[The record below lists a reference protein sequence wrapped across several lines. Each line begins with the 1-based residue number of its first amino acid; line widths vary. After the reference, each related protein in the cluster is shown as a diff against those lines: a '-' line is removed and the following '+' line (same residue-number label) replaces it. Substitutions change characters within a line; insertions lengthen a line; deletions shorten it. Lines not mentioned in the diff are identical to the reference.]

1 MSGTPPLPPPPPSD
15 RGDEQPPSNDD
26 GGGGVALKDDPQYA
40 KYFKMLKMGLPKGA
54 VVVKMSAEGLD
65 PAVLDM
71 DPEKPAPGGGGGG
84 GGGVPLKDDPT
95 YSKYLSL
102 IHISEPTRPY

>member
-1 MSGTPPLPPPPPSD
+1 MSAEGLDPAVLDMDPDKPAP
-15 RGDEQPPSNDD
+15 GAG

-65 PAVLDM
+65 PSVLDM
-71 DPEKPAPGGGGGG
+71 DPDKPAPGGGGDA
-84 GGGVPLKDDPT
+84 GGGVALKDDP
-95 YSKYLSL
+95 KYAKYFKMLKMGL
-102 IHISEPTRPY
+102 PK